1 MAAHVGLTGC
11 ANESGRRQHPVTSRW
26 PSGHVLCCGLMPH
39 LRQEKWKESSER
51 SGRPTLELKRSS
63 LRHPMGAASL
73 IASSTPLYAPPSITS
88 KSPGPCFAVHVPTTT
103 SPYHTEAE
111 DRPPLHTEQDEYR
124 TDQTEHAIVPR
135 RSLAHHLCPRIK
147 WAGKQAGRVTRCLY
161 DRTRKWAS
169 LAGPL
174 VHGPGE

>member
-103 SPYHTEAE
+103 SPPYMASSLDPLSQSSRSTGYGFLY
-111 DRPPLHTEQDEYR
+111 RPISQWHD
-124 TDQTEHAIVPR
+124 A
-135 RSLAHHLCPRIK
+135 K
-147 WAGKQAGRVTRCLY
+147 
-161 DRTRKWAS
+161 
-169 LAGPL
+169 
-174 VHGPGE
+174 